1 MADRNYI
8 GLNSKTVRTTAL
20 PLTAG
25 YFVLHYL
32 QFSGAGPEWLR
43 FYGKD
48 ILLVPILITATS
60 LTGEMLGKPQR
71 IGWRE
76 VLLTWIVVS
85 VFFELFLPA
94 FREDIKGDPLD
105 IAAYAF
111 GAAVFLFFLR
121 QNNELRHSV

>member
-1 MADRNYI
+1 MADRNYL
-8 GLNSKTVRTTAL
+8 GLTSKTVKTTAL
-20 PLTAG
+20 PLTAV
-25 YFVLHYL
+25 YFALHYL

-48 ILLVPILITATS
+48 MLLVPMLVTAVS

-76 VLLTWIVVS
+76 VVLTWIAVS

-94 FREDIKGDPLD
+94 FRDNIKGDPLD
-105 IAAYAF
+105 MVAYGL
-111 GAAVFLFFLR
+111 GAAVFLIFLR
-121 QNNELRHSV
+121 KNNELWHSV